1 MKLKRQE
8 PSVKKKNITYRAL
21 SRKKHCIT
29 ELGTVSKKVEEYIEK
44 QKSPQKEICL
54 QLRRIV
60 FLTFPDIEEEM
71 KWGVPTYAKGKYYF
85 VALNDHVN
93 FGFSLKDLSKE
104 EQMRL
109 EGSGK
114 TMKHVE
120 IHSLTEINEAKIVEL
135 LKLVWAK

>member
-1 MKLKRQE
+1 M
-8 PSVKKKNITYRAL
+8 
-21 SRKKHCIT
+21 
-29 ELGTVSKKVEEYIEK
+29 SKKVEEYIEK

-60 FLTFPDIEEEM
+60 FQTFPDIEEELR
-71 KWGVPTYAKGKYYF
+71 WGVPTYAQGKYYF
-85 VALNDHVN
+85 VVLKDHVN
-93 FGFSLKDLSKE
+93 FGFSLKGLSKE
-104 EQMRL
+104 EQLRL

-120 IHSLTEINEAKIVEL
+120 LRSLNEINEAEIVEL